1 MDKPNFILTDEA
13 TNLLQQ
19 VHDESCKLNKKQS
32 LREPSE
38 DEVIQFALDMM
49 RRIHAHELIVG
60 TQDHLHIFAS
70 QELRVMFQAQAEK
83 FMAELRAA
91 LADGIEPG
99 DLVMGLRAGDG
110 YLSLMRR
117 KYRDDQNKDAD
128 TDVMSDLV
136 DPSVTGGV
144 H

>member
-1 MDKPNFILTDEA
+1 M
-13 TNLLQQ
+13 
-19 VHDESCKLNKKQS
+19 
-32 LREPSE
+32 
-38 DEVIQFALDMM
+38 IQFALDMM

-60 TQDHLHIFAS
+60 TQGHLHILAS

-117 KYRDDQNKDAD
+117 KDRDDQN
-128 TDVMSDLV
+128 
-136 DPSVTGGV
+136 V